1 MFNWLAKTERSH
13 FLMNFGEKYSLKSS
27 TPYSDE
33 VEILLMKTKKET
45 TSNSK
50 RSRCGFCL
58 PYGDRKYSVKCDQCK
73 IFVCPK
79 HRTSSTTIKRHPKAK
94 QSNTSG
100 GRPKSQMIICDFET
114 VFIPC
119 DSGLLPE
126 MAVPGLLPI

>member
-1 MFNWLAKTERSH
+1 
-13 FLMNFGEKYSLKSS
+13 
-27 TPYSDE
+27 
-33 VEILLMKTKKET
+33 MKTKKET

-58 PYGDRKYSVKCDQCK
+58 PYSDRKYSVKCDQCK

-79 HRTSSTTIKRHPKAK
+79 HRTSSTTIKRSFLILIKIDSALDIGSHPKAK

-119 DSGLLPE
+119 DSGLLLE